1 MASSAVSATS
11 GINTAA
17 TNLNLN
23 DLLQVLLTEL
33 THQDPLKPVDDTA
46 FMGQIAQFA
55 SLESTEEVNQGVQ
68 QLLTLQALNQTV
80 GLIGHTVS
88 ATTQS
93 GSVVSGQVTA
103 LTLNNGVPQMTLTT
117 ADGTNVLNVT
127 IGQLQAV
134 TK

>member
-127 IGQLQAV
+127 IGQLQTV
-134 TK
+134 SK